1 MNEKESSK
9 KYKTEMKQQKRR
21 IKSFLSYKPSFKSN
35 QRKKSYMPT
44 SMKEQFNDLVKLDH
58 STGILSLKK

>member
-1 MNEKESSK
+1 
-9 KYKTEMKQQKRR
+9 MKQQKRR